1 MRGRVK
7 RGGESLDLFWN
18 GSLCTAHGKR
28 IAFAIAAAGPRLFCA
43 WMLLFVVFPSEREG
57 KKDTCNVFSN
67 DRNAVI
73 NDSSLYITLFETGT
87 RRPTA
92 TWDYTARTTNESP
105 RPSTAA
111 NTNSE
116 SALTISTVRTSLCIL
131 SFLFCFFSPS
141 FILFENLWK
150 ASRSA
155 CWNDRD
161 RTGETLFVTA
171 ASVSPSLRWR
181 RKRTL
186 SAFQIRLPSDPF
198 RGVENAIPKRQK
210 ETCFSFHLEKKNI
223 SYANGARVTGTQ
235 SPVGSRNTEAA
246 WRHRFSLSLF
256 YFNEKEKKNLKDNNI
271 LIIIL
276 RVCTYMRTWAAKK
289 GERVNRALSFTVYT
303 SADSSLN
310 DQIRQRSSSVGNL
323 GCDRWIK
330 RRRRRKQN
338 VLKMKRENAT
348 TSFHLVPFLLSFR
361 NIKNDDAMV
370 IRLLPSSPSCNT
382 FRRRL
387 LFIPAHSCPIPLRCR
402 KKKKKNESASMLIT
416 SQWWEWLPSR
426 PTAERKRIIY
436 DLVSIIFF

>member
-1 MRGRVK
+1 MIETGRAK
-7 RGGESLDLFWN
+7 HSSSRPHPF
-18 GSLCTAHGKR
+18 
-28 IAFAIAAAGPRLFCA
+28 
-43 WMLLFVVFPSEREG
+43 LLPCDEEG
-57 KKDTCNVFSN
+57 KELWAHFKFVFHPI
-67 DRNAVI
+67 RFAVWKMPFQNA
-73 NDSSLYITLFETGT
+73 
-87 RRPTA
+87 
-92 TWDYTARTTNESP
+92 
-105 RPSTAA
+105 
-111 NTNSE
+111 
-116 SALTISTVRTSLCIL
+116 
-131 SFLFCFFSPS
+131 
-141 FILFENLWK
+141 
-150 ASRSA
+150 
-155 CWNDRD
+155 
-161 RTGETLFVTA
+161 
-171 ASVSPSLRWR
+171 R
-181 RKRTL
+181 RKLVSL
-186 SAFQIRLPSDPF
+186 S
-198 RGVENAIPKRQK
+198 
-210 ETCFSFHLEKKNI
+210 TWKKNI

-338 VLKMKRENAT
+338 VFKMKRENAT

>member
-1 MRGRVK
+1 MK
-7 RGGESLDLFWN
+7 KEKNFE
-18 GSLCTAHGKR
+18 R
-28 IAFAIAAAGPRLFCA
+28 I
-43 WMLLFVVFPSEREG
+43 
-57 KKDTCNVFSN
+57 SN
-67 DRNAVI
+67 
-73 NDSSLYITLFETGT
+73 SSSI
-87 RRPTA
+87 R
-92 TWDYTARTTNESP
+92 
-105 RPSTAA
+105 
-111 NTNSE
+111 
-116 SALTISTVRTSLCIL
+116 
-131 SFLFCFFSPS
+131 
-141 FILFENLWK
+141 
-150 ASRSA
+150 
-155 CWNDRD
+155 
-161 RTGETLFVTA
+161 
-171 ASVSPSLRWR
+171 SVSRCGKCHSKTPEGNLF
-181 RKRTL
+181 L
-186 SAFQIRLPSDPF
+186 LPP
-198 RGVENAIPKRQK
+198 G
-210 ETCFSFHLEKKNI
+210 KKNI

-338 VLKMKRENAT
+338 VFKMKRENAT